1 MAQKSPHPPFPS
13 CWSPH
18 GRKWQRSAKTSSWIS
33 SSSVPTESSCP
44 SRLCDEE
51 VGLPKNDR
59 LPKKRR
65 VAIPPLHPPN
75 PTFSPASPLPP
86 LVFPQG
92 CVGPNFFFE
101 HRPMTRTGGGWGF
114 WPALVCASDEY
125 LVLAHRQ
132 WSQAPPKVK
141 TASPVAFGPFPT
153 PALTAAMRYG
163 ELSAHQTRPEPS
175 AGFGFQVGK
184 AGETLQF
191 FWAPSPF
198 PV

>member
-1 MAQKSPHPPFPS
+1 MLNFRTCGRHKISISQGRFFEGDGFLFFLAQKSPHPPFPS

-101 HRPMTRTGGGWGF
+101 HRPMTRTGGGVGLLACF
-114 WPALVCASDEY
+114 SVC
-125 LVLAHRQ
+125 Q
-132 WSQAPPKVK
+132 
-141 TASPVAFGPFPT
+141 
-153 PALTAAMRYG
+153 
-163 ELSAHQTRPEPS
+163 
-175 AGFGFQVGK
+175 
-184 AGETLQF
+184 
-191 FWAPSPF
+191 
-198 PV
+198 